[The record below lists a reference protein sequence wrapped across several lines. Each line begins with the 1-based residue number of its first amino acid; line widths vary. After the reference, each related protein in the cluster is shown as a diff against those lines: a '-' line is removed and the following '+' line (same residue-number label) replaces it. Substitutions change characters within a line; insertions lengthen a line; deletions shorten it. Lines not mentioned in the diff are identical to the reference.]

1 MRNARHGAFLVLSM
15 AIPFLVMAAGRP
27 PALAQEPP
35 FEYAVKVVCG
45 VQPEAKDLRL
55 AHGLYATSVNIHNPG
70 ATEVR
75 LFKKLALTFPPGS
88 QRPGE
93 VRRLGEDGL
102 GPDQALQTD
111 CVDIQQRAFG
121 GTFPAPNIEGFVV
134 IQSTGSL
141 DVTAVYSTA
150 TFPGFHHTS
159 IHVQQIPERRTR
171 QTLADLVPVPGPAG
185 DFCVRQNDKLFVTVR
200 NQGAAAAGSSSTR
213 VDFGAFGTST
223 MPTPALAAGD
233 SATLVFTIPPTCF
246 DPNCEFRIN
255 ADALL
260 DVVES
265 DEANNVAAGVCVG

>member
-1 MRNARHGAFLVLSM
+1 MT
-15 AIPFLVMAAGRP
+15 AGDPR
-27 PALAQEPP
+27 ALAQELP

-45 VQPEAKDLRL
+45 VQPEPKELRL
-55 AHGLYATSVNIHNPG
+55 AHGLYATSINIHNPG
-70 ATEVR
+70 STGVKF
-75 LFKKLALTFPPGS
+75 FKKLALTFPPGS

-111 CVDIQQRAFG
+111 CGDIQQRAFG
-121 GTFPAPNIEGFVV
+121 GTFPTPNIEGFVV

-150 TFPGFHHTS
+150 TVPGFHHSS

-185 DFCVRQNDKLFVTVR
+185 DFCVRQSDKLFVTVR
-200 NQGAAAAGSSSTR
+200 NQGAAAAGSSSTM

-223 MPTPALAAGD
+223 MPTPPLAPGD
-233 SATLVFTIPPTCF
+233 SATLVFTIPANCF

-255 ADALL
+255 VDALL
-260 DVVES
+260 EVAES
-265 DEANNVAAGVCVG
+265 DETNNMAAGVCVG